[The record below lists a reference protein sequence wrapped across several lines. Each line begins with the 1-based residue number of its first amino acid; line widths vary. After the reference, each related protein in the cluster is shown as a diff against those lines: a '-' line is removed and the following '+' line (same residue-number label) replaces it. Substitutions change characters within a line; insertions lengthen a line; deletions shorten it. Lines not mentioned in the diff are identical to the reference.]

1 MSKRDYYEV
10 LGVPKAASKDEIKS
24 AYRKLALQYHPDR
37 NKSAGAEEKFK
48 EISEAYAVLSDDEKR
63 KRYDTYGHV
72 GTEDVFRGSEANFD
86 EIFKDIGFG
95 GFRDIFE
102 QIFGGRGGFG
112 GMGGRGDPFGFGFNF
127 GGAARRRG
135 RDILYDVELSLE
147 DVSRGRKDEIELPKL
162 EKCGNCNG
170 TGASPGTKPRK
181 CAVCNG
187 QGQTRR
193 VYSQNRFS
201 TFVSL
206 EPCQTCHGQ
215 GEIIDKPC
223 AVCNGSGR
231 VRKNKKIKLEIP
243 AGVEDGMTLQLRG
256 EGEPSEIGSAGDLLI
271 QIHVKPHPQ
280 FERLEDGHL
289 LHNLDLQYTDL
300 ALGTELRVPT
310 LDGNEKVKI
319 PAGTQPNTILRI
331 KGKGLPRY
339 GSYSKGD
346 QMVRVNVKV
355 PTTLNEAQKSL
366 LKELDKQ
373 LKYEAENVRQRQHF

>member
-1 MSKRDYYEV
+1 MTKRDYYEV
-10 LGVPKAASKDEIKS
+10 LGITKAAGKDEIKS

-37 NKSAGAEEKFK
+37 NKSSGAEEKFK

-63 KRYDTYGHV
+63 RRYDVYGHV
-72 GTEDVFRGSEANFD
+72 GTEDAFRGSEANFD
-86 EIFKDIGFG
+86 EIFRDIGFG

-112 GMGGRGDPFGFGFNF
+112 GIGGGSDPFGFGFNF
-127 GGAARRRG
+127 GGSRRKG

-147 DVSRGRKDEIELPKL
+147 EVLKGRKDEVEIPKL
-162 EKCGNCNG
+162 ENCGNCNG
-170 TGASPGTKPRK
+170 SGASPGTKQRK
-181 CAVCNG
+181 CNVCNG

-206 EPCQTCHGQ
+206 EPCQACRGQ

-223 AVCNGSGR
+223 NVCNGSGK
-231 VRKNKKIKLEIP
+231 VRKTKKLKLEIP
-243 AGVEDGMTLQLRG
+243 SGVEDGMTLQLRG
-256 EGEPSEIGSAGDLLI
+256 EGEPSESGTAGDLLI
-271 QIHVKPHPQ
+271 RIHVKPHPR

-300 ALGTELRVPT
+300 ALGTDLRVPT
-310 LDGNEKVKI
+310 LDGSEKIKI
-319 PAGTQPNTILRI
+319 PAGTQPNTIFKIR
-331 KGKGLPRY
+331 GKGLPRY
-339 GSYSKGD
+339 GSYGKGD

-355 PTTLNEAQKSL
+355 PTTLSEAEKSL
-366 LKELDKQ
+366 LKQLDKQ
-373 LKYEAENVRQRQHF
+373 LKYEAEDIRQHI

>member
-10 LGVPKAASKDEIKS
+10 LGVPKAAGKDEIKS

-63 KRYDTYGHV
+63 KRYDVYGHV
-72 GTEDVFRGSEANFD
+72 GTEDAFRGSEANFD
-86 EIFKDIGFG
+86 EVFRDIGFG

-112 GMGGRGDPFGFGFNF
+112 GIGGGSDPFGFGFNF
-127 GGAARRRG
+127 GGSRRKG
-135 RDILYDVELSLE
+135 RDVLYDVELSLE
-147 DVSRGRKDEIELPKL
+147 EVLKGRKDEVELPKL
-162 EKCGNCNG
+162 ENCGNCNG
-170 TGASPGTKPRK
+170 TGASPGTKRRK
-181 CAVCNG
+181 CNVCNG

-206 EPCQTCHGQ
+206 EPCQTCRGQ

-223 AVCNGSGR
+223 NVCSGSGK
-231 VRKNKKIKLEIP
+231 VRKIKKLKLEIP

-256 EGEPSEIGSAGDLLI
+256 EGEPSENGSAGDLLI
-271 QIHVKPHPQ
+271 RVHVKPHPR

-289 LHNLDLQYTDL
+289 LHNLALQYTDL
-300 ALGTELRVPT
+300 ALGADLRVPT
-310 LDGNEKVKI
+310 LDGSEKIKI
-319 PAGTQPNTILRI
+319 PAGTQPNTIFKIR
-331 KGKGLPRY
+331 GKGLPRY
-339 GSYSKGD
+339 GGYGKGD

-355 PTTLNEAQKSL
+355 PTTLSEAEKSL
-366 LKELDKQ
+366 LKQLDKQ
-373 LKYEAENVRQRQHF
+373 LKYEAEDIRQRF

>member
-10 LGVPKAASKDEIKS
+10 LGVTKAAGKDEIKS

-63 KRYDTYGHV
+63 KRYDVYGHV
-72 GTEDVFRGSEANFD
+72 GTEDAFRGSEANFD
-86 EIFKDIGFG
+86 EIFRDIGFG

-112 GMGGRGDPFGFGFNF
+112 GIGGGSDPFGFGFNF
-127 GGAARRRG
+127 GGSRRKG

-147 DVSRGRKDEIELPKL
+147 EVLKGRRDEVEIPKL
-162 EKCGNCNG
+162 ENCGNCNG
-170 TGASPGTKPRK
+170 SGASPGTKRRK
-181 CAVCNG
+181 CNVCNG

-206 EPCQTCHGQ
+206 EPCQACRGQ

-223 AVCNGSGR
+223 NVCNGSGK
-231 VRKNKKIKLEIP
+231 VRKTKKLKLEIP
-243 AGVEDGMTLQLRG
+243 SGVEDGMTLQLRG
-256 EGEPSEIGSAGDLLI
+256 EGEPSESGSAGDLLI
-271 QIHVKPHPQ
+271 RVHVKPHPR

-300 ALGTELRVPT
+300 ALGTDLRVPT
-310 LDGNEKVKI
+310 LDGSEKIKI
-319 PAGTQPNTILRI
+319 PAGTQPNTIFKIR
-331 KGKGLPRY
+331 GKGLPRY
-339 GSYSKGD
+339 GSYGKGD

-355 PTTLNEAQKSL
+355 PTTLSEAEKSL
-366 LKELDKQ
+366 LKQLDKQ
-373 LKYEAENVRQRQHF
+373 LKYEAEDIRQHI

>member
-10 LGVPKAASKDEIKS
+10 LGVPKAAGKDEIKS

-63 KRYDTYGHV
+63 KRYDVYGHV
-72 GTEDVFRGSEANFD
+72 GTEDAFRGSEANFD
-86 EIFKDIGFG
+86 EVFRDIGFG

-112 GMGGRGDPFGFGFNF
+112 GIGGGSDPFGFGFNF
-127 GGAARRRG
+127 GGSRRKG
-135 RDILYDVELSLE
+135 RDVLYDVELSLE
-147 DVSRGRKDEIELPKL
+147 EVLKGRKDEVELPKL
-162 EKCGNCNG
+162 ENCGNCNG
-170 TGASPGTKPRK
+170 TGASPGTKRRK
-181 CAVCNG
+181 CNVCNG

-206 EPCQTCHGQ
+206 EPCQTCRGQ

-223 AVCNGSGR
+223 SVCSGSGK
-231 VRKNKKIKLEIP
+231 VRKIEKLKLEIP

-256 EGEPSEIGSAGDLLI
+256 EGEPFENGSAGDLLI
-271 QIHVKPHPQ
+271 RVHVKPHPR

-300 ALGTELRVPT
+300 ALGADLRVPT
-310 LDGNEKVKI
+310 LDGSEKIKI
-319 PAGTQPNTILRI
+319 PAGTQPNTIFKIR
-331 KGKGLPRY
+331 GKGLPRY
-339 GSYSKGD
+339 GGYGKGD

-355 PTTLNEAQKSL
+355 PTTLSEAEKSL
-366 LKELDKQ
+366 LKQLDKQ
-373 LKYEAENVRQRQHF
+373 LKYEAENIRQRF

>member
-10 LGVPKAASKDEIKS
+10 LGVPKAAKTDDIKS

-37 NKSAGAEEKFK
+37 NKSAGAEERFK
-48 EISEAYAVLSDDEKR
+48 EISEAYAVLSDEEKR

-72 GTEDVFRGSEANFD
+72 GTEDAFRGSEANFD
-86 EIFKDIGFG
+86 EVFKDIGFG

-112 GMGGRGDPFGFGFNF
+112 GIGGGGDPFGFGFNF
-127 GGAARRRG
+127 GGGARRKG
-135 RDILYDVELSLE
+135 RDVLYDVDLSLE
-147 DVSRGRKDEIELPKL
+147 EVLKGRKDEIELPKL
-162 EKCGNCNG
+162 EKCSNCSG
-170 TGASPGTKPRK
+170 SGAAPGTKRRK
-181 CAVCNG
+181 CSVCNG

-206 EPCQTCHGQ
+206 EPCQTCRGQ

-223 AVCNGSGR
+223 TFCNGTGKI
-231 VRKNKKIKLEIP
+231 RKNKKIKLEIP

-256 EGEPSEIGSAGDLLI
+256 EGEPTETGSPGDLLI
-271 QIHVKPHPQ
+271 RVHVKPHSQ
-280 FERLEDGHL
+280 FVRLEDGNL
-289 LHNLDLQYTDL
+289 LHNLNLQYTDL

-310 LDGNEKVKI
+310 LDGSEKVKI
-319 PAGTQPNTILRI
+319 PAGTQPNTILKI
-331 KGKGLPRY
+331 KGKGLPHY
-339 GSYSKGD
+339 GNYSKGD
-346 QMVRVNVKV
+346 QLVRVNIKV
-355 PTTLNEAQKSL
+355 PTSLNEVQKSL

-373 LKYEAENVRQRQHF
+373 LKYEAENIKQHF

>member
-10 LGVPKAASKDEIKS
+10 LGVAKAAGKDEIKS

-63 KRYDTYGHV
+63 KRYDVYGHV
-72 GTEDVFRGSEANFD
+72 GTEDAFRGSEANFD
-86 EIFKDIGFG
+86 EVFRDIGFG

-112 GMGGRGDPFGFGFNF
+112 GIGGGSDPFGFGFNF
-127 GGAARRRG
+127 GGSRRKG

-147 DVSRGRKDEIELPKL
+147 EVLRGRKDEVEIPKL
-162 EKCGNCNG
+162 ENCGNCNG
-170 TGASPGTKPRK
+170 SGAAPGTKRRK
-181 CAVCNG
+181 CNVCNG

-206 EPCQTCHGQ
+206 EPCQACRGQ

-223 AVCNGSGR
+223 NVCNGSGK
-231 VRKNKKIKLEIP
+231 VRKTKKLKLEIP
-243 AGVEDGMTLQLRG
+243 SGVEDGMTLQLRG
-256 EGEPSEIGSAGDLLI
+256 EGEPSESGSAGDLLI
-271 QIHVKPHPQ
+271 RVHVKPHPR

-300 ALGTELRVPT
+300 ALGTDLRVPT
-310 LDGNEKVKI
+310 LDGNEKIKI
-319 PAGTQPNTILRI
+319 PAGTQPNTIFKIR
-331 KGKGLPRY
+331 GKGLPRY
-339 GSYSKGD
+339 GSYGKGD

-355 PTTLNEAQKSL
+355 PTTLTEAEKSL
-366 LKELDKQ
+366 LKQLDKQ
-373 LKYEAENVRQRQHF
+373 LKYEAEDIRQHI

>member
-10 LGVPKAASKDEIKS
+10 LGVTKAAGKDEIKS

-63 KRYDTYGHV
+63 RRYDVYGHV
-72 GTEDVFRGSEANFD
+72 GTEDAFRGSEANFD
-86 EIFKDIGFG
+86 EIFRDIGFG

-112 GMGGRGDPFGFGFNF
+112 GIGGGSDPFGFGFNF
-127 GGAARRRG
+127 GGSRRKG

-147 DVSRGRKDEIELPKL
+147 EVLKGRKDEVEIPKL
-162 EKCGNCNG
+162 DNCGNCNG
-170 TGASPGTKPRK
+170 SGAAPGTKPRK
-181 CAVCNG
+181 CNVCNG

-206 EPCQTCHGQ
+206 EPCQACRGQ

-223 AVCNGSGR
+223 NVCNGSGK
-231 VRKNKKIKLEIP
+231 VRKTKKLKLEIP
-243 AGVEDGMTLQLRG
+243 SGVEDGMTLQLRG
-256 EGEPSEIGSAGDLLI
+256 EGEPSESGSAGDLLI
-271 QIHVKPHPQ
+271 RIHVKPHPR

-300 ALGTELRVPT
+300 ALGTDLRVPT
-310 LDGNEKVKI
+310 LDGSEKIKV
-319 PAGTQPNTILRI
+319 PAGTQPNTIFKIR
-331 KGKGLPRY
+331 GKGLPRY
-339 GSYSKGD
+339 GSYGKGD
-346 QMVRVNVKV
+346 EMVRVNVKV
-355 PTTLNEAQKSL
+355 PTTLSEAEKSL
-366 LKELDKQ
+366 LKQLDKQ
-373 LKYEAENVRQRQHF
+373 LKYEAEDIRQHI

>member
-1 MSKRDYYEV
+1 MSNKRDYYDV
-10 LGVPKAASKDEIKS
+10 LNVPRNASKEEIKNS
-24 AYRKLALQYHPDR
+24 YRKLALQYHPDR
-37 NKSAGAEEKFK
+37 NKAAGAEEKFK

-63 KRYDTYGHV
+63 KRYDMYGHV
-72 GTEDVFRGSEANFD
+72 GAEEVFRGSEANFD
-86 EIFKDIGFG
+86 EIFRDMGFGG

-112 GMGGRGDPFGFGFNF
+112 STSSGDPFGFGFSF
-127 GGAARRRG
+127 GRG
-135 RDILYDVELSLE
+135 RRKGQDILYDIELSLE
-147 DVSRGRKDEIELPKL
+147 EVLKGRKEEIELPKL
-162 EKCGNCNG
+162 EKCNNCSG
-170 TGASPGTKPRK
+170 TGAAPGTKPRK
-181 CAVCNG
+181 CSVCNG

-193 VYSQNRFS
+193 IYSQNRFS

-206 EPCQTCHGQ
+206 EPCRTCQGQ

-223 AVCNGSGR
+223 AVCSGSGKFK
-231 VRKNKKIKLEIP
+231 KNKKLKLEIP

-256 EGEPSEIGSAGDLLI
+256 EGEPSENGPAGDLLI
-271 QIHVKPHPQ
+271 RVHVKPHPQ

-300 ALGTELRVPT
+300 ALGSERRAPT
-310 LDGNEKVKI
+310 LDGSEKAKI

-339 GSYSKGD
+339 GSYSRGD

-355 PTTLNEAQKSL
+355 PTALSEAQRSL

-373 LKYEAENVRQRQHF
+373 LKYEAENIRQRQHF